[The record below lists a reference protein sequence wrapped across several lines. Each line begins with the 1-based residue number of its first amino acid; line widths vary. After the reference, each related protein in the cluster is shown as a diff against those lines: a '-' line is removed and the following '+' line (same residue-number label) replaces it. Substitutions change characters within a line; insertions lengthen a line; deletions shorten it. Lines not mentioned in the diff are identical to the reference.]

1 MRSNDSKRLQKL
13 SAWRRVM
20 GTLSILGWLIFI
32 AALIIYDF
40 AKPETGTMFSEW
52 TGIDLRTTWVS
63 SLAGLYLFLMALG
76 LVVSLIA
83 CILNIWLHQKRRAHI
98 WINTL
103 ILGLAS
109 ISGLLLF
116 FYGFS

>member
-13 SAWRRVM
+13 GAWRRVM

-32 AALIIYDF
+32 AALIVYDY
-40 AKPETGTMFSEW
+40 AKPETGTLLSEW
-52 TGIDLRTTWVS
+52 LDVDLRSGWIA
-63 SLAGLYLFLMALG
+63 SLAQLYLFLMALG
-76 LVVSLIA
+76 LVVSCIA
-83 CILNIWLHQKRRAHI
+83 CVLNIWLHRRRRTHI
-98 WINTL
+98 WVNTL

>member
-1 MRSNDSKRLQKL
+1 
-13 SAWRRVM
+13 M

-32 AALIIYDF
+32 AALVIYDY

-52 TGIDLRTTWVS
+52 IDVDLRSTWVTN
-63 SLAGLYLFLMALG
+63 LVGLYLFLMGLG
-76 LVVSLIA
+76 LVVSVIA
-83 CILNIWLHQKRRAHI
+83 CVLNVWLHSRGRTHI
-98 WINTL
+98 WVNTL

-116 FYGFS
+116 FFGFS